1 MSPICSL
8 VSCLYSKS
16 MYAFSLFSNDIFGV
30 DLKSK
35 GKDTY
40 QVFSTKTSVRGL
52 ILKGIY

>member
-40 QVFSTKTSVRGL
+40 QVFST
-52 ILKGIY
+52 I